1 MNLSIIL
8 KSKIMILIFI
18 YVLFSYG
25 YVWGGDYRKDDM
37 DIWDWLLYAIAPI
50 YAPFLLGLMICK
62 KLEEDHL

>member
-1 MNLSIIL
+1 
-8 KSKIMILIFI
+8 MILIII

-50 YAPFLLGLMICK
+50 YAPFLLGLMICE
-62 KLEEDHL
+62 KLEEDEE